1 MRPITISSLVII
13 LLLFLLELPVA
24 GQVEPEV
31 LLNERFIDRPL
42 NMHKNQMQINLGY
55 GLRYETGFYDD
66 EGLLLNLEE
75 EGKSI
80 LTHNYL
86 FDLRYGLLSFMELSL
101 RTGILS
107 KNESMRQVIK
117 IGIDNLVSYAGNTE
131 TRGFDDLNLGVSLSL
146 PFLPEFTG
154 FSVHGGMSIPLRG
167 DDPVQP
173 EHELT
178 FPYQIPGAY
187 DIVYQ
192 FRESPGQGVACS
204 NLGAGM
210 RLAFSNMALISRV
223 HYSFPIQEGTGYTWH
238 SRIVGNSIE
247 YDNETYTFLPRRYL
261 DYSVSGIYQL
271 FPWFAADLT
280 IRGKQGKGGWQEF
293 TGQQYSLPGIHSL
306 HAGAGFEI
314 MVTPMLRISQSFSFP
329 VTGKNTYSGIFIFT
343 GMNMNLFPF

>member
-1 MRPITISSLVII
+1 MRPTTVSTFII
-13 LLLFLLELPVA
+13 MLFLLAPEHPVA
-24 GQVEPEV
+24 AQAEPEV

-42 NMHKNQMQINLGY
+42 NMHKNQMQISLGY
-55 GLRYETGFYDD
+55 GLRYETGFYND

-86 FDLRYGLLSFMELSL
+86 FDFRYGLLSFMELSL

-117 IGIDNLVSYAGNTE
+117 YGIDNLVSYAGNTE

-146 PFLPEFTG
+146 PFLPEFAD
-154 FSVHGGMSIPLRG
+154 FSLHGGISLPLQG

-173 EHELT
+173 DHELT
-178 FPYQIPGAY
+178 FPYQIPDAY
-187 DIVYQ
+187 DIFYQ
-192 FRESPGQGVACS
+192 FKERPGKGVTCS

-210 RLAFSNMALISRV
+210 RLASSNMALISRV
-223 HYSFPIQEGTGYTWH
+223 HYSFPLKEGTGYTWH

-247 YDNETYTFLPRRYL
+247 YENEPYTFLPRRCL

-293 TGQQYSLPGIHSL
+293 AGQKYSLPAINSL

-329 VTGKNTYSGIFIFT
+329 VTGKNAYSGIFIFT